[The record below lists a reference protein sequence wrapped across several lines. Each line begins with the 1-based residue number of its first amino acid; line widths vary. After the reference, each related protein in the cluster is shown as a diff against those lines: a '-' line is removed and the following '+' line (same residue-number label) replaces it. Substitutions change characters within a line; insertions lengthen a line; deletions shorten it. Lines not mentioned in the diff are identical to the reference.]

1 MKSISVAEAVKKLGV
16 SKRSV
21 RRYCAGE
28 KIGGVFLTRKI
39 WNISE
44 NA

>member
-1 MKSISVAEAVKKLGV
+1 MKSISVAEAVKKWGV

-21 RRYCAGE
+21 RRYCAGG
-28 KIGGVFLTRKI
+28 KIGGVFLTRKT
-39 WNISE
+39 WNIAK